1 MKHINKLFIV
11 LAVLF
16 VCSCSLTELD
26 LQDNPNAVTPENAET
41 GLFFNAI
48 QLNLANLF
56 QNVNGTTARV
66 TRQLA
71 MTGGN
76 TYENAFAATTFN
88 GAWNIAYADIIPDI
102 DQLITITETEGSE
115 VPHFA
120 GASKIIKA
128 YTLMTMVDMF
138 GDIPYSESGQ
148 GVTNPSPIADGQSS
162 IYDAAL
168 ALLDAGIADMGK
180 NSPPISANDLFYG
193 GDATKW
199 IKLGNTLKIKWYLN
213 VGSGSGANGSDIS
226 AAAGNAITSAGDD
239 FQFDY
244 STMRSNPDSRHPWYA
259 DGYENG
265 AGIYQSNYFMWSL
278 TEEKG
283 FMDPR
288 TRYYFYRQDLAAE
301 EDIDAF
307 TLDCGGQNPPLHYGN
322 DQPFCHLEGGWW
334 GRDHG
339 NNDGIPPDDNRRS
352 VAGIYPAGGLFDADQ
367 GKSAANS
374 GVDGALG
381 AGLAPIML
389 SSFTHFMLAEAAI
402 TRNTGGDAAALLE
415 EGIRQS
421 ISKVIDF
428 GAAQAAAADTI
439 ELIPDTTAV
448 NTYVNFVMT
457 EFNSASSNDDK
468 LNIVMKEYHIA
479 LWGNGLEAYNGLRRT
494 TFPRDLQPTL
504 EPSSGTFPRLMYYPA
519 DYLNLNANISDQRN
533 LADQAFWDNNP
544 AGVIK

>member
-11 LAVLF
+11 LAVLI
-16 VCSCSLTELD
+16 VSSCSLTELE

-56 QNVNGTTARV
+56 QNVNFSTSEV

-76 TYENAFAATTFN
+76 SYENAYGAVTFN
-88 GAWNIAYADIIPDI
+88 GAWNIAYADVIPDI
-102 DQLITITETEGSE
+102 DQLIILTETEGSE

-120 GASKIIKA
+120 GASKIMKA
-128 YTLMTMVDMF
+128 YTLMTMVDLF

-148 GVTNPSPIADGQSS
+148 GVTNPSPIADSQSS
-162 IYDAAL
+162 IYDEAL

-180 NSPPISANDLFYG
+180 ESAPITANDLFYG

-199 IKLGNTLKIKWYLN
+199 VKLANTLKIKWYLN
-213 VGSGSGANGSDIS
+213 VGSGSAANGSDIA
-226 AAAGNAITSAGDD
+226 AAAGNAITTSADD

-244 STMRSNPDSRHPWYA
+244 STERDLPNSRHPWYN
-259 DGYENG
+259 DGYEVG

-278 TEEKG
+278 VEEKG
-283 FMDPR
+283 IMDPR
-288 TRYYFYRQDLAAE
+288 ARYYFYRQDLTPE
-301 EDIDAF
+301 EEIDAF
-307 TLDCGGQNPPLHYGN
+307 TLDCGGQNAPLHYGN

-352 VAGIYPAGGLFDADQ
+352 VAGVYPSGGLLDLDQ
-367 GKSAANS
+367 GASAANS
-374 GVDGALG
+374 GVDGDLG

-389 SSFTHFMLAEAAI
+389 SSFTHFMLAEAAL
-402 TRNTGGDAAALLE
+402 TRSTGGDAAALLE
-415 EGIRQS
+415 EGVRQS
-421 ISKVIDF
+421 ITKVMDS
-428 GAAQAAAADTI
+428 GATQAASDTAS
-439 ELIPDTTAV
+439 LIPTMTDV
-448 NTYVNFVMT
+448 DEYVELVMGQ
-457 EFNSASSNDDK
+457 FNSAASTDDK
-468 LNIVMKEYHIA
+468 LDVVMKEYHIA

-494 TFPRDLQPTL
+494 TFPSGLQPTL
-504 EPSSGTFPRLMYYPA
+504 ELQSGTFPRLMYYPA
-519 DYLNLNANISDQRN
+519 DYLNLNANVSDQRN
-533 LADQAFWDNNP
+533 LADQVFWDTNP

>member
-16 VCSCSLTELD
+16 VSSCSLTELE

-41 GLFFNAI
+41 GLFFNSI
-48 QLNLANLF
+48 QLNVANLF
-56 QNVNGTTARV
+56 QSVNGSTARV

-76 TYENAFAATTFN
+76 TYENAFGAVGFN
-88 GAWNIAYADIIPDI
+88 GVWSRAYADVIPDI
-102 DQLITITETEGSE
+102 DQLIVLTETEGSE

-120 GASKIIKA
+120 GAARIMKA
-128 YTLMTMVDMF
+128 YTLMTLVDMF

-168 ALLDAGIADMGK
+168 ALLDAGIADMAK
-180 NSPPISANDLFYG
+180 TSPPIGSNDLFYG
-193 GDATKW
+193 GDAAKWTK
-199 IKLGNTLKIKWYLN
+199 LANTLKIKWYLN

-239 FQFDY
+239 FQFNY
-244 STMRSNPDSRHPWYA
+244 STNRNNPDSRHPWYA

-283 FMDPR
+283 IVDPR
-288 TRYYFYRQDLAAE
+288 TRYYFYRQDLTPE
-301 EDIDAF
+301 EEIDAF
-307 TLDCGGQNPPLHYGN
+307 TLDCGGQNAPLHYGN
-322 DQPFCHLEGGWW
+322 DQPYCHLEGGWW

-339 NNDGIPPDDNRRS
+339 NNDGIPPDDDRRT
-352 VAGIYPAGGLFDADQ
+352 VAGIYPSGGLFDGDQ
-367 GKSAANS
+367 GVSSANS
-374 GVDGALG
+374 GTDGALG

-389 SSFTHFMLAEAAI
+389 SSYTHFMLAEAAI
-402 TRNTGGDAAALLE
+402 TRGTGGDAAALLE
-415 EGIRQS
+415 EGVRQS
-421 ISKVIDF
+421 IGKVMDF
-428 GAAQAAAADTI
+428 GSAQAAGMEDF
-439 ELIPDTTAV
+439 IPDATAIDA
-448 NTYVNFVMT
+448 YVDFVVSA
-457 EFNSASSNDDK
+457 FNSASNNDDK
-468 LNIVMKEYHIA
+468 LNIIMREYHIA
-479 LWGNGLEAYNGLRRT
+479 LWGNGMEAYNGLRRT

-504 EPSSGTFPRLMYYPA
+504 EVNSGTFPRLMYYPA
-519 DYLNLNANISDQRN
+519 DYLNLNANVSNQRN
-533 LADQAFWDNNP
+533 LADQVFWDTNP